1 MGFPAHSLSP
11 SERAA
16 LVTAEHEGDAFVA
29 YRDGLGD
36 LRIVPIEH
44 AQRLTI
50 GRTADN
56 DIVIEGDPQVS
67 RVHAVLER
75 IGGSWAL
82 QDDGLSRNGSFVN
95 GERVRRLQRL
105 VDDDML
111 RIGST
116 AIVFR
121 CPSPAVADSTLAT
134 SSAAAARLTEAERR
148 VLVALCRPLLGGGT
162 AAGPASNREIA
173 DELVLSLSGVK
184 SHIRSLSAKLAVADL
199 PQNRKR
205 AQLAR
210 RALETGLVTTR
221 DLSPR

>member
-11 SERAA
+11 GERAA
-16 LVTAEHEGDAFVA
+16 LMTAEHEGDAFVA
-29 YRDGLGD
+29 YRDGFGG

-44 AQRLTI
+44 STRLTI
-50 GRTADN
+50 GRSTDN
-56 DIVIEGDPQVS
+56 DVVIEGDRQVS

-75 IGGSWAL
+75 IGASWAL
-82 QDDGLSRNGSFVN
+82 HDDGLSRNGSFVN
-95 GERVRRLQRL
+95 GERVQRLQRL

-116 AIVFR
+116 AILFR
-121 CPSPAVADSTLAT
+121 CPASPMAESTLAT
-134 SSAAAARLTEAERR
+134 SNASAARLTEAERR
-148 VLVALCRPLLGGGT
+148 VLVALCRPLLVPGS

-205 AQLAR
+205 AQLAQ
-210 RALETGLVTTR
+210 RALETGLVTSR
-221 DLSPR
+221 DLATR